1 MKRIYRDEKNGKV
14 AGICAGL
21 GEILDVDPTIIRL
34 VVVFLTV
41 ITAFWPGI
49 LTYIIGWVVIPEKR
63 EVIKE

>member
-1 MKRIYRDEKNGKV
+1 MKRIYRDEKNGKI

-21 GEILDVDPTIIRL
+21 GEILDVDPTIVRL

-63 EVIKE
+63 DIVKE

>member
-1 MKRIYRDEKNGKV
+1 MKRIYRDERNGKI

-21 GEILDVDPTIIRL
+21 GEILDVDPTIVRL

-63 EVIKE
+63 EIVKE